1 MKMNYYHII
10 DRESKRF
17 YTGSDY
23 LPWIIWA
30 FTDEPRFAKRYTD
43 LAFAKSECKRF
54 MQEKTA
60 FDGNSPLE
68 KGRLGVV
75 QITFTEV

>member
-1 MKMNYYHII
+1 MQTYYHII
-10 DRESKRF
+10 DRQRERF

-23 LPWIIWA
+23 LPWIIYA
-30 FTDEPRFAKRYTD
+30 FTEEPRFAKRYTD
-43 LAFAKSECKRF
+43 LAVAKADCERF

-68 KGRLGVV
+68 QGRLGVV
-75 QITFTEV
+75 QMTVTEV